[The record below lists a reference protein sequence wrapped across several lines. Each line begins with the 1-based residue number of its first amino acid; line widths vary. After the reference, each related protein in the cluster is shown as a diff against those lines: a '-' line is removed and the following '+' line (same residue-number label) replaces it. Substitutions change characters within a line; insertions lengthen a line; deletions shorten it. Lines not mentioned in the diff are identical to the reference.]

1 MRTENTVTWLTITW
15 YWELFIDQNDN
26 NVQTRG
32 EHNSEQGK
40 NKGMKRV
47 SSDAKK
53 EKKEDGIWYFHKL
66 LRSVFLKEFG
76 SSPSTPNKQ

>member
-1 MRTENTVTWLTITW
+1 MYKHVVDTTQSRV
-15 YWELFIDQNDN
+15 
-26 NVQTRG
+26 
-32 EHNSEQGK
+32 K
-40 NKGMKRV
+40 KGMKRV

-53 EKKEDGIWYFHKL
+53 EKKKEDGIWYFHKL

>member
-32 EHNSEQGK
+32 GHNPEQGK
-40 NKGMKRV
+40 KKEWN
-47 SSDAKK
+47 AKK

>member
-1 MRTENTVTWLTITW
+1 MTTMYKHVVDTPQSRAK
-15 YWELFIDQNDN
+15 
-26 NVQTRG
+26 RG
-32 EHNSEQGK
+32 I
-40 NKGMKRV
+40 KRV

-53 EKKEDGIWYFHKL
+53 EKKEHGIRYFYKL